1 MSITYILFKTM
12 SSDMHLREPGDLW
25 AKYME
30 PEWRDQAPKILS
42 SPTRNS
48 AMILLDGKI
57 LRGYNPTYR
66 GGIFDA
72 TRIDAEIAGARAR
85 GFDAPSHN
93 CVLGD

>member
-57 LRGYNPTYR
+57 LRGYNPRIAAVYSMLR
-66 GGIFDA
+66 GS
-72 TRIDAEIAGARAR
+72 TRKSRAR
-85 GFDAPSHN
+85 ELEASMPLLIIA
-93 CVLGD
+93 CWGD